1 MQTFLSVV
9 FKYEEKINAFIDDLY
24 KQKGKLIMRKKE
36 ISMIILA
43 GGASSRMGRDK
54 SDLTIDGKTFLEM
67 QIEKGEKLGISDIL
81 LSGYHGENKYKYPI
95 IPDRFPGKGPLGGLE
110 ACFCKAKN
118 PYCLVLGVD
127 VPLVPA
133 EELTALIRQ
142 SLHSDAKAVILSH
155 SGHEEPLMRVYSTD
169 LADAM
174 LEEITERK
182 GAVFA
187 FLRKNGYECY
197 ESQAAAWYFSNIN
210 DSETY
215 KEIARNHFRFNWKTV
230 MRVDRNV

>member
-1 MQTFLSVV
+1 
-9 FKYEEKINAFIDDLY
+9 
-24 KQKGKLIMRKKE
+24 MRKKE

-67 QIEKGEKLGISDIL
+67 QIEKGEKLEISDIL
-81 LSGYHGENKYKYPI
+81 LSGYHGEKKYKYPV

-110 ACFCKAKN
+110 ACLRKAKN

-127 VPLVPA
+127 VPLVP
-133 EELTALIRQ
+133 EDELEALICCAKA
-142 SLHSDAKAVILSH
+142 SDAKAVILSH
-155 SGHEEPLMRVYSTD
+155 NEHEEPLMGVYCTE

-174 LEEITERK
+174 LEEITKRK

-187 FLRKNGYECY
+187 FLKRIGYECY
-197 ESQAAAWYFSNIN
+197 ESSADDWYFSNIN

-215 KEIARNHFRFNWKTV
+215 KEISGNHFIEKYV
-230 MRVDRNV
+230 

>member
-155 SGHEEPLMRVYSTD
+155 SGHEEPLMGVYCTD

-187 FLRKNGYECY
+187 FLRKMDTNATKARSRTGIFPILMIRKHIKKYR
-197 ESQAAAWYFSNIN
+197 
-210 DSETY
+210 
-215 KEIARNHFRFNWKTV
+215 EIIS
-230 MRVDRNV
+230 

>member
-1 MQTFLSVV
+1 MQ
-9 FKYEEKINAFIDDLY
+9 
-24 KQKGKLIMRKKE
+24 
-36 ISMIILA
+36 
-43 GGASSRMGRDK
+43 
-54 SDLTIDGKTFLEM
+54 
-67 QIEKGEKLGISDIL
+67 
-81 LSGYHGENKYKYPI
+81 P
-95 IPDRFPGKGPLGGLE
+95 
-110 ACFCKAKN
+110 
-118 PYCLVLGVD
+118 
-127 VPLVPA
+127 VPLPEP
-133 EELTALIRQ
+133 EEHLHQVLAALIRQ

-155 SGHEEPLMRVYSTD
+155 GGHEEPLMGVYCTD

-197 ESQAAAWYFSNIN
+197 ESQAAAWYFFNIN

-215 KEIARNHFRFNWKTV
+215 KEIAGNHFRFNWKTV